1 MPKSHATFRIKAT
14 LLDESADLTCSAAR
28 TPVQVLHSSAD
39 QMTKGIGKRTLPNV
53 RISIMKL
60 EDRDS
65 DGSYRRSDKYLS
77 SQSTCVNS
85 EDHAAEPSPVRED
98 GCRISRESP
107 EPKSPTV
114 ILRRRSEADS
124 VPTCEPKASQFDYC
138 QWERIFNTVGTGMR
152 IIDLEHRILHVN
164 DAFCRIVGMTFEE
177 AIGQPCHECF
187 PGTACETD
195 NCPLQCIVGG
205 EDRIEFEVE
214 KDTRDGSKRICTLTA
229 APLRDENGKLIGI
242 IEYFNDITDRERA
255 EQELKAINNELEIE
269 RTLLQNKN
277 VALREVLDQI
287 DAHKQQTGQQLQAN
301 VNRVILPMLHIIN
314 EKLHSDDRHLMKLL
328 ESALTDLL
336 DPVASRLEQKHS
348 NLSPREIE
356 VCNMIKNG
364 FSSKQVAS
372 ILSVSVHTVNNQRRS
387 IRKKLKIGDNQTNLE
402 TYLKSL

>member
-1 MPKSHATFRIKAT
+1 
-14 LLDESADLTCSAAR
+14 
-28 TPVQVLHSSAD
+28 
-39 QMTKGIGKRTLPNV
+39 
-53 RISIMKL
+53 MKL

-77 SQSTCVNS
+77 SQGTCVNS
-85 EDHAAEPSPVRED
+85 EDHAAKPSPVRAN
-98 GCRISRESP
+98 GCRVPRELP

-114 ILRRRSEADS
+114 ILRRRSEVDS
-124 VPTCEPKASQFDYC
+124 VPIREPRASQFDPC

-152 IIDLEHRILHVN
+152 IIDLKHRILHVN
-164 DAFCRIVGMTFEE
+164 DAFCRIVGMTFEDV
-177 AIGQPCHECF
+177 IGQPCHECF
-187 PGTACETD
+187 SGSACETD
-195 NCPLQCIVGG
+195 NCPLQCIVG
-205 EDRIEFEVE
+205 EEERIEFEVE
-214 KDTRDGSKRICTLTA
+214 KDTRDGYKRICTLTA

-255 EQELKAINNELEIE
+255 EQELKATNNELEIE

-287 DAHKQQTGQQLQAN
+287 DAHKQQTGRQLQAN
-301 VNRVILPMLHIIN
+301 VNRVILPMLHIIS
-314 EKLHSDDRHLMKLL
+314 EKLHPDDRHLMKLV

-336 DPVASRLEQKHS
+336 DPIAGCLEQKHS

-364 FSSKQVAS
+364 FSSKQIAS
-372 ILSVSVHTVNNQRRS
+372 ILSVSVHTVNNQRRN
-387 IRKKLKIGDNQTNLE
+387 IRKKLKIGDNRANLE